1 MIGEMNMKYIK
12 NSKGLFVLFS
22 VAAIVLAIGCQPNK
36 KPAAAG
42 PASPKGYAEASK
54 IVKELKMVKL
64 ETTKGDIIIEL
75 DDKAAPASTINFLQY
90 VQDGFYDGTIF
101 HRVIP
106 GFMIQGGGHTADMQ
120 PKQTRKPI
128 MNEAANG
135 LKNVRGSVAM
145 ARTSNPNSA
154 TSQFFINLANNDYLN
169 YAGPA
174 NPGYAVFGKVVKGMD
189 VVDAIAQVKTGQ
201 RGSQSDVP
209 VEPVVI
215 KSAKVVSKK

>member
-1 MIGEMNMKYIK
+1 MKYLLK
-12 NSKGLFVLFS
+12 TGGYLAV
-22 VAAIVLAIGCQPNK
+22 IVSAVISFTFGCQVET

-42 PASPKGYAEASK
+42 K
-54 IVKELKMVKL
+54 IVKERKMVKL
-64 ETTKGDIIIEL
+64 ETTKGDIVIEL

-90 VQDGFYDGTIF
+90 VQEGFYDGTIF

-106 GFMIQGGGHTADMQ
+106 GFMIQGGGHTQDMQ
-120 PKQTRKPI
+120 PKQTRQPI

-154 TSQFFINLANNDYLN
+154 TSQFFINLVDNNYLN
-169 YAGPA
+169 YADPN
-174 NPGYAVFGKVVKGMD
+174 NPGYAVFGKVVEGMD
-189 VVDAIAQVKTGQ
+189 VVDSIAQVKTGQ
-201 RGSQSDVP
+201 KGPQSDIP
-209 VEPVVI
+209 IEPVII